1 MNDKIYIDILYKS
14 FGGNIKYFKG
24 GYEFFMIKIEA
35 LSYTYMK
42 KTPFEKTALRD
53 ISFSVKE
60 KDFLAIAGHTG
71 SGKSTLIQIIAG
83 LIDTDIGTVEIDGES
98 VKKQNARRKIGMV
111 FQYPE
116 YQLFEETVEKD
127 IAFGPRN
134 FGLSENEI
142 VARVNE
148 AMKFV
153 DLDESLKNSS
163 PFELSGGQK
172 RRVAIAGILA
182 LKPKYLI
189 LDEPTAG
196 LDPKARKNLLSEI
209 KKLHR
214 AGVTIIFV
222 SHSMEDIANLAS
234 RVIVL
239 AQGKILFEG
248 APRKLFGQSEILQK
262 AGLMPPPVTQ
272 LMLQL
277 RRAGFRVSTEII
289 TLDEAEKEIARLR

>member
-1 MNDKIYIDILYKS
+1 
-14 FGGNIKYFKG
+14 
-24 GYEFFMIKIEA
+24 MIEVKNV
-35 LSYTYMK
+35 SYTYMK
-42 KTPFEKTALRD
+42 KTPFEKTALQE
-53 ISFSVKE
+53 ISFSVNE
-60 KDFLAIAGHTG
+60 GDFLAIAGHTG

-83 LIDTDIGTVEIDGES
+83 LIDLEIGAVEIDGEG
-98 VKKQNARRKIGMV
+98 VKNKSARSKIGIV

-134 FGLSENEI
+134 FGLSEVEI
-142 VARVNE
+142 AARVND

-153 DLDESLKNSS
+153 DLDESLKNVS

-196 LDPKARKNLLSEI
+196 LDPQAKKNLLAEI

-222 SHSMEDIANLAS
+222 SHAMEDIAVLAS

-248 APRKLFGQSEILQK
+248 TPRKLFGQAEILER
-262 AGLMPPPVTQ
+262 AGLLPPPITQ
-272 LMLQL
+272 IMQNFL
-277 RRAGFRVSTEII
+277 RAGFNVNTEII
-289 TLDEAEKEIARLR
+289 SLEEAEKEIAKFRR

>member
-1 MNDKIYIDILYKS
+1 
-14 FGGNIKYFKG
+14 
-24 GYEFFMIKIEA
+24 MIGVKNV
-35 LSYTYMK
+35 SYTYAE
-42 KTPFEKTALRD
+42 KTPFEKTALRE
-53 ISFSVKE
+53 ISFSVSE
-60 KDFLAIAGHTG
+60 GEFLAIAGHTG

-83 LIDTDIGTVEIDGES
+83 LIDLKAGAVEVDGES
-98 VKKQNARRKIGMV
+98 ISEKSARRKIGIV

-116 YQLFEETVEKD
+116 HQLFEETVAKD

-134 FGLSENEI
+134 FGLSETEI
-142 VARVNE
+142 AKRVE
-148 AMKFV
+148 ESMKFV
-153 DLDESLKNSS
+153 GLDAALKDVS

-196 LDPKARKNLLSEI
+196 LDPKARRNLMAEI

-234 RVIVL
+234 RVVVL
-239 AQGKILFEG
+239 AQGKILFDG
-248 APRKLFGQSEILQK
+248 APRKLFAQEKILDA
-262 AGLMPPPVTQ
+262 AGLLPPPVTQ
-272 LMLQL
+272 LMLEL
-277 RRAGFRVSTEII
+277 NRAGLSVDAGAI
-289 TLDEAEKEIARLR
+289 TLDEAEREILRRLN

>member
-1 MNDKIYIDILYKS
+1 MIELK
-14 FGGNIKYFKG
+14 NI
-24 GYEFFMIKIEA
+24 
-35 LSYTYMK
+35 SYTYMK
-42 KTPFEKTALRD
+42 KTPFEKTALQD

-83 LIDTDIGTVEIDGES
+83 LIDTEIGSVEIDGES
-98 VKKQNARRKIGMV
+98 VKNKSARRKIGIV

-142 VARVNE
+142 AKRVDE
-148 AMKFV
+148 SMKFV
-153 DLDESLKNSS
+153 DLDAQIKNSS

-196 LDPKARKNLLSEI
+196 LDPKAKKNLLAEI

-222 SHSMEDIANLAS
+222 SHAMEDIAALAS

-248 APRKLFGQSEILQK
+248 TPRKLFGQAEILER
-262 AGLMPPPVTQ
+262 AGLLPPPVTQ
-272 LMLQL
+272 LMFEMS
-277 RRAGFRVSTEII
+277 RAGFNINTEILSI
-289 TLDEAEKEIARLR
+289 DEAEKEILRLKKN

>member
-1 MNDKIYIDILYKS
+1 MIE
-14 FGGNIKYFKG
+14 IKNV
-24 GYEFFMIKIEA
+24 
-35 LSYTYMK
+35 SYTYMK
-42 KTPFEKTALRD
+42 KTPFEKTALQD
-53 ISFSVKE
+53 ISFGVKE

-71 SGKSTLIQIIAG
+71 SGKSTLIQIISG
-83 LIDTDIGTVEIDGES
+83 LIDLETGAVEIDGES
-98 VKKQNARRKIGMV
+98 VKNKSARKKIGIV

-127 IAFGPRN
+127 IAFAPKN
-134 FGLSENEI
+134 LGLSEEEI
-142 VARVNE
+142 SKRVDE
-148 AMKFV
+148 AMRFV
-153 DLDESLKNSS
+153 NLPPQLKNSS

-196 LDPKARKNLLSEI
+196 LDPQAKKNLLSEI

-222 SHSMEDIANLAS
+222 SHAMEDIAALAN

-248 APRKLFGQSEILQK
+248 TPRKLFGQTEILEK

-272 LMLQL
+272 LMLEM
-277 RRAGFRVSTEII
+277 RRAGFNVNTEILSI
-289 TLDEAEKEIARLR
+289 DEAEKEISSLNRNSKTRK

>member
-1 MNDKIYIDILYKS
+1 
-14 FGGNIKYFKG
+14 
-24 GYEFFMIKIEA
+24 MIEISGV
-35 LSYTYMK
+35 SYTYAE
-42 KTPFEKTALRD
+42 KTPFEKTALRE
-53 ISFSVKE
+53 INFSVRE
-60 KDFLAIAGHTG
+60 GEFVAIAGHTG

-83 LIDTDIGTVEIDGES
+83 LIELKTGAVEVDGES
-98 VKKQNARRKIGMV
+98 VGEKSARRKIGIV

-134 FGLSENEI
+134 FGLSEAEI
-142 VARVNE
+142 SARVDE

-153 DLDESLKNSS
+153 GLDAALKNVS

-196 LDPKARKNLLSEI
+196 LDPKARAKLLAEI

-214 AGVTIIFV
+214 AGVTVIFV
-222 SHSMEDIANLAS
+222 THSMEDIANLAR
-234 RVIVL
+234 RVVVL
-239 AQGKILFEG
+239 AQGRLLFDGE
-248 APRKLFGQSEILQK
+248 PRKLFARTEILDE
-262 AGLMPPPVTQ
+262 AGLMAPPVTQ
-272 LMLQL
+272 VMLEL
-277 RRAGFRVSTEII
+277 NRAGLNVDAGAI
-289 TLDEAEKEIARLR
+289 TFDEAEQKILAALKK

>member
-1 MNDKIYIDILYKS
+1 MIEIK
-14 FGGNIKYFKG
+14 NI
-24 GYEFFMIKIEA
+24 
-35 LSYTYMK
+35 SYTYMK
-42 KTPFEKTALRD
+42 KTPFEKTALQD
-53 ISFSVKE
+53 ISFTVNE
-60 KDFLAIAGHTG
+60 GDFLAIAGHTG

-83 LIDTDIGTVEIDGES
+83 LIDLEIGAVEIDGES
-98 VKKQNARRKIGMV
+98 VKNKSARGKIGMV

-127 IAFGPRN
+127 IAFAPRN
-134 FGLSENEI
+134 LGLSETEI
-142 VARVNE
+142 SARVDE

-153 DLDESLKNSS
+153 DLDAQLKTAS

-196 LDPKARKNLLSEI
+196 LDPKAKKNLLTEI

-222 SHSMEDIANLAS
+222 SHAMEDIANLAS
-234 RVIVL
+234 RVTVL
-239 AQGKILFEG
+239 AQGRILFDDT
-248 APRKLFGQSEILQK
+248 PRKLFGRAEILEK

-272 LMLQL
+272 LMSAI
-277 RRAGFRVSTEII
+277 RRAGFNVSTEII
-289 TLDEAEKEIARLR
+289 NLEEAEKEISKNVLRRKIK

>member
-1 MNDKIYIDILYKS
+1 MIEVK
-14 FGGNIKYFKG
+14 NI
-24 GYEFFMIKIEA
+24 
-35 LSYTYMK
+35 SYTYMK
-42 KTPFEKTALRD
+42 KTPFEKTALQE
-53 ISFSVKE
+53 ISFNVKE
-60 KDFLAIAGHTG
+60 GDFLAIAGHTG

-83 LIDTDIGTVEIDGES
+83 LIDLEIGAVEIDGEP
-98 VKKQNARRKIGMV
+98 VKNKSARRKMGIV

-127 IAFGPRN
+127 IAFGAKN
-134 FGLSENEI
+134 LGLSEREI
-142 VARVNE
+142 SMRVNE
-148 AMKFV
+148 SMKFV
-153 DLDESLKNSS
+153 DLDESLKNVS

-196 LDPKARKNLLSEI
+196 LDPKAKKNLLAEI
-209 KKLHR
+209 KKLHC

-222 SHSMEDIANLAS
+222 SHSMEDIAALAN

-248 APRKLFGQSEILQK
+248 KPRELFKQAEILNK
-262 AGLMPPPVTQ
+262 AGLLPPPVTQ
-272 LMLQL
+272 IMLKL
-277 RRAGFRVSTEII
+277 RRAGFNVPTGILTIE
-289 TLDEAEKEIARLR
+289 EAEKELRKICNK